1 MIFGLIMCT
10 YKEWI
15 KNLRLGSIKPL
26 LKTKLTTAT
35 SGLMLILYNRN
46 ELSTLRLEDQN
57 IEYTYVAI
65 GISIMIIYIV
75 YIIHHFIFFRLV
87 F

>member
-1 MIFGLIMCT
+1 MCT

-15 KNLRLGSIKPL
+15 KNLRPGSIKPL

-35 SGLMLILYNRN
+35 SGLMLILYNRI

-65 GISIMIIYIV
+65 GLSIMIIYSIYNTSFYFLFV
-75 YIIHHFIFFRLV
+75 SFFEI
-87 F
+87 